1 MKYLV
6 LALPVLIAIKI
17 EQSMVLRIARRMLPR

>member
-1 MKYLV
+1 MKYLI

-17 EQSMVLRIARRMLPR
+17 EQAMVLRLARRMLPR